1 MKYNFFSTLCNDAD
15 KHIDTTL
22 SQLESGQITI
32 KQAFE
37 NLLKVE
43 DCDENK
49 KPYFPDAD
57 MTKETK
63 YEFVENVSKI
73 TNTDEDD
80 VWEVY
85 DDVYTT
91 FYEL

>member
-1 MKYNFFSTLCNDAD
+1 MRRKYVIGNWKMYKTSREA
-15 KHIDTTL
+15 IDYIEHL
-22 SQLESGQITI
+22 APL
-32 KQAFE
+32 
-37 NLLKVE
+37 VE
-43 DCDENK
+43 DCDVNK
-49 KPYFPDAD
+49 NLYFPDAD

-73 TNTDEDD
+73 TNTDEDS

-85 DDVYTT
+85 DDVYNR